1 MTNVESYQ
9 KEAVERLEKGELNSY
24 ESDFIE
30 QIRDYSKKELK
41 KLSSKQFL
49 FLRKIAESK

>member
-1 MTNVESYQ
+1 MTIVESYQ

-30 QIRDYSKKELK
+30 QIRDYSKKRIEK
-41 KLSSKQFL
+41 IIKQTILVFTQNC
-49 FLRKIAESK
+49 RG